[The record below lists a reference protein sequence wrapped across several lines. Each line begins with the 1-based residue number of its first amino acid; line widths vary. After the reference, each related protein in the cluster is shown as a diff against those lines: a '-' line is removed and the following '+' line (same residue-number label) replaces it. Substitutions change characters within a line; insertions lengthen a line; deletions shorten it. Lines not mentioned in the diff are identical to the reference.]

1 MLWRR
6 VKSDIA
12 QIWRKTWK
20 NNFEGLNRTIQ
31 VHVKD
36 GIVIVP
42 HSGIWPCYLV
52 TDEEDHHHYPDRAQP
67 AVRGARS
74 YPRLDRRLH
83 SDGGTDSGK
92 LKNVGPPVT
101 EN

>member
-12 QIWRKTWK
+12 QIRRKTWK

-31 VHVKD
+31 VHIKD

-52 TDEEDHHHYPDRAQP
+52 TDKKDTIVTRIGLNLLY
-67 AVRGARS
+67 RGARS
-74 YPRLDRRLH
+74 CPRLDRRLH
-83 SDGGTDSGK
+83 SDGGTDRRKIEKCRAAGD
-92 LKNVGPPVT
+92 
-101 EN
+101 

>member
-1 MLWRR
+1 MLGRR

-12 QIWRKTWK
+12 QIRRKTRK

-42 HSGIWPCYLV
+42 HSGIWACYFV
-52 TDEEDHHHYPDRAQP
+52 TDKEDTIVPRIGLNLLYC
-67 AVRGARS
+67 GARS
-74 YPRLDRRLH
+74 CPRLNRRLH
-83 SDGGTDSGK
+83 SDGGTDR
-92 LKNVGPPVT
+92 LKIEKCRAAGN
-101 EN
+101 

>member
-1 MLWRR
+1 MRRR

-12 QIWRKTWK
+12 QIRRKAWK
-20 NNFEGLNRTIQ
+20 NNFEGLNGAIQ

-52 TDEEDHHHYPDRAQP
+52 SDEKDPIVTRIGLNLLYRRACT
-67 AVRGARS
+67 

-83 SDGGTDSGK
+83 SDGRTDRPKIEKCRAAGD
-92 LKNVGPPVT
+92 
-101 EN
+101 

>member
-1 MLWRR
+1 M
-6 VKSDIA
+6 KSDIA

-52 TDEEDHHHYPDRAQP
+52 TDKKDTIVTRIGLHLLY
-67 AVRGARS
+67 RGARS
-74 YPRLDRRLH
+74 FPGLDRRLH
-83 SDGGTDSGK
+83 SDGGTDRRKIEKCRPAGD
-92 LKNVGPPVT
+92 
-101 EN
+101 